1 MKFQDYSKLQDKISF
16 KVFYC
21 LNTKY
26 NLFNYEDCINFL
38 ASKTGKGFKRIQKL
52 LTIGLD
58 RSFTIMDVERFARAL
73 DVPVEQLFVFDDIEN
88 SELKFKK

>member
-38 ASKTGKGFKRIQKL
+38 ASKIGKGFKRIQKL

-58 RSFTIMDVERFARAL
+58 RS
-73 DVPVEQLFVFDDIEN
+73 EQLFVFDDIEN
-88 SELKFKK
+88 YELKFKK